1 MFGPALM
8 AAPVYEYGARNRE
21 VYFPATCGWY
31 DFYTGK
37 YISGGGR
44 LKVDAP
50 YERMPLYVREGAIVP
65 YGPEM
70 QYSDE
75 KPAEEITLYV
85 YAGQDGEFTL
95 YEDEGVNYNYE
106 KGQYAI
112 IPFIYNDAEG
122 TLTIGDRAGEFPG
135 MLKERTFNVV
145 KVSKDKP
152 QPFDAK
158 AKGVTVKYDGKQQS
172 VSIS

>member
-1 MFGPALM
+1 MRVAGEKTIVILVRSRPPTSIFIILIIFRSHHIEGDH
-8 AAPVYEYGARNRE
+8 GHHSIRTDRS
-21 VYFPATCGWY
+21 G
-31 DFYTGK
+31 
-37 YISGGGR
+37 ISGSEVGST
-44 LKVDAP
+44 D
-50 YERMPLYVREGAIVP
+50 
-65 YGPEM
+65 
-70 QYSDE
+70 
-75 KPAEEITLYV
+75 
-85 YAGQDGEFTL
+85 
-95 YEDEGVNYNYE
+95 
-106 KGQYAI
+106 
-112 IPFIYNDAEG
+112 

>member
-1 MFGPALM
+1 M
-8 AAPVYEYGARNRE
+8 A
-21 VYFPATCGWY
+21 
-31 DFYTGK
+31 
-37 YISGGGR
+37 GGQQ

-85 YAGQDGEFTL
+85 YAGKDGEFTL

-106 KGQYAI
+106 KGQYAT
-112 IPFIYNDAEG
+112 IPFTYNDAEG

-152 QPFDAK
+152 QPFDTK